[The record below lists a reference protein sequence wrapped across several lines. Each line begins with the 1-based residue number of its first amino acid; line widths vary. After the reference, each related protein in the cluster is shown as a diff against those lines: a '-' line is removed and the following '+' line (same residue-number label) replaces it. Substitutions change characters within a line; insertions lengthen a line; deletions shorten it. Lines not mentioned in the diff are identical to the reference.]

1 MAGHRVSYRV
11 WSLVFTLISLAI
23 ANIGLSA
30 IIALSV
36 PVLEFLYPI
45 AIVLVALA
53 LFGRVFTQRFPRAY
67 LWTVLGAGIASGANA
82 IRGLAAVFGAH
93 LEWLDRA
100 CAVAPCSRCHW
111 DGSRLLQ
118 WVWSSASPSASPNAG
133 AHADSAGA
141 GVAQTSDWSRIR
153 ASRASTRSP

>member
-36 PVLEFLYPI
+36 PVLEFLYP
-45 AIVLVALA
+45 IVLVALA

-100 CAVAPCSRCHW
+100 CALLPLQQVSLGWLAPAAVGLVIGIAISIAER
-111 DGSRLLQ
+111 R
-118 WVWSSASPSASPNAG
+118 
-133 AHADSAGA
+133 
-141 GVAQTSDWSRIR
+141 R
-153 ASRASTRSP
+153 AR

>member
-11 WSLVFTLISLAI
+11 WSLVFTLISLVI

-100 CAVAPCSRCHW
+100 CALLPLQQVSLGWLAPAAVGLVIGIAISIAER
-111 DGSRLLQ
+111 R
-118 WVWSSASPSASPNAG
+118 
-133 AHADSAGA
+133 
-141 GVAQTSDWSRIR
+141 R
-153 ASRASTRSP
+153 AL

>member
-1 MAGHRVSYRV
+1 M
-11 WSLVFTLISLAI
+11 
-23 ANIGLSA
+23 
-30 IIALSV
+30 

-100 CAVAPCSRCHW
+100 CALLPLQQVSLGWLAPAAVGLVIGIAISIAER
-111 DGSRLLQ
+111 R
-118 WVWSSASPSASPNAG
+118 
-133 AHADSAGA
+133 
-141 GVAQTSDWSRIR
+141 R
-153 ASRASTRSP
+153 AR

>member
-93 LEWLDRA
+93 LEWPDRA
-100 CAVAPCSRCHW
+100 CALLPLQQVSLGWLAPAAVGLVIGIAISIAER
-111 DGSRLLQ
+111 R
-118 WVWSSASPSASPNAG
+118 
-133 AHADSAGA
+133 
-141 GVAQTSDWSRIR
+141 R
-153 ASRASTRSP
+153 AR

>member
-100 CAVAPCSRCHW
+100 CALLPLQQVSLGWLAPAAVGLVIGIAISIAER
-111 DGSRLLQ
+111 R
-118 WVWSSASPSASPNAG
+118 
-133 AHADSAGA
+133 
-141 GVAQTSDWSRIR
+141 R
-153 ASRASTRSP
+153 AR

>member
-1 MAGHRVSYRV
+1 M
-11 WSLVFTLISLAI
+11 FTLISLAI

-100 CAVAPCSRCHW
+100 CALLPLQQVSLGWLAPAAVGLVIGIAISIAER
-111 DGSRLLQ
+111 R
-118 WVWSSASPSASPNAG
+118 
-133 AHADSAGA
+133 
-141 GVAQTSDWSRIR
+141 R
-153 ASRASTRSP
+153 AR